1 MARMTGLIS
10 VQGIII
16 PADWDEHGEVI
27 TIAVST
33 HKEQEFLLE
42 NNRKGDEL
50 KDFVGLEMILS
61 GFISTKDGKDFLHV
75 ENFSRIER
83 KDD

>member
-1 MARMTGLIS
+1 MTGLIS

-16 PADWDEHGEVI
+16 PAGWGEDGEVVA
-27 TIAVST
+27 IAVST

-50 KDFVGLEMILS
+50 KNFVGLEMVLS
-61 GFISTKDGKDFLHV
+61 GIVSTKDGKDLLQV
-75 ENFSRIER
+75 ENFRRIER
-83 KDD
+83 KYD